1 MNNLK
6 VLLILFLCSTYTYSI
21 GQTILA
27 QNIEPYNFG
36 MFTLGGQSSGVL
48 NLTENS
54 TLTTSQNIT
63 VLNQSTISAAKFL
76 VTTTSVFPINVSIS
90 TSDVYLVNQF
100 NETILL
106 QPELPNDESFN
117 ISVLNP
123 LTVSLGASLLISNNS
138 PGHYNGDVEVM
149 FIINS
154 E

>member
-1 MNNLK
+1 MLAVIKAIHFSLPSSMFLSFSWLSFKTETDRQATDSRANTLNLDLCNKTLMNNLK

-63 VLNQSTISAAKFL
+63 VLNQSTISAAKSRKTGESQRSL
-76 VTTTSVFPINVSIS
+76 VSMF
-90 TSDVYLVNQF
+90 
-100 NETILL
+100 ELL
-106 QPELPNDESFN
+106 
-117 ISVLNP
+117 
-123 LTVSLGASLLISNNS
+123 
-138 PGHYNGDVEVM
+138 
-149 FIINS
+149 
-154 E
+154 

>member
-1 MNNLK
+1 
-6 VLLILFLCSTYTYSI
+6 
-21 GQTILA
+21 
-27 QNIEPYNFG
+27 